1 MTADA
6 FIDRAMAQPTGRYEL
21 VAGEVVA
28 MSPERAGR
36 ALVQADIREAL
47 KAAVGK
53 AGLDCE
59 VYPDG
64 TSVVV
69 DDATVYEPDAL
80 VRCGA
85 PLDREAVRVP
95 DPVVVVE
102 VLSPATRA
110 ADLGGKLD
118 GYFRLVSLRHDVI
131 CKTATRS
138 VIHHRRDDAGDLRTA
153 ILTGGALALDPPG
166 LRLDVEALF
175 AGLCALATTAAE

>member
-1 MTADA
+1 MTEPAAKPMTADA
-6 FIDRAMAQPTGRYEL
+6 FIDWAMAQPTGRYEL

-28 MSPERAGR
+28 MSPERVGH
-36 ALVQADIREAL
+36 ALVKAAAWQGLSRGVREA
-47 KAAVGK
+47 
-53 AGLDCE
+53 GLPCE
-59 VYPDG
+59 VFPDG
-64 TSVVV
+64 MSVVV

-102 VLSPATRA
+102 VLSPSARA

-118 GYFRLVSLRHDVI
+118 GYFRLASVRHYLIV
-131 CKTATRS
+131 KTATRS
-138 VIHHRRDDAGDLRTA
+138 VIHHWRDDAGDLHTA
-153 ILTGGALALDPPG
+153 VLTGGALTLEPPG

-175 AGLCALATTAAE
+175 AGL